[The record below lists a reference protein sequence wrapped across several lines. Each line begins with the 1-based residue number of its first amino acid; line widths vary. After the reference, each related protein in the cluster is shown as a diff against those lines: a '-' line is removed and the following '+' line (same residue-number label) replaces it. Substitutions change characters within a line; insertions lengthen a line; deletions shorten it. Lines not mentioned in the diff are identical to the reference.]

1 MYFRNVL
8 IVKLLFFMIPY
19 QLFLLKTSL
28 TGDKKSSKKIKI
40 FFKRIY
46 RINAVGR
53 CVNMRKCFFP
63 KIAATQSKFF
73 PLYYNRDHS
82 ILKCFDILPNL
93 FFYRKW
99 NGAGSL
105 VSTHL
110 FRMQLFL
117 LPENKKNRK
126 VFWSFQKV
134 QKE

>member
-1 MYFRNVL
+1 
-8 IVKLLFFMIPY
+8 MIPY

-63 KIAATQSKFF
+63 KMAATQSKFF

-82 ILKCFDILPNL
+82 ILKCFDILPN
-93 FFYRKW
+93 FFSPQVKRSGIISI
-99 NGAGSL
+99 NTFVPNATL
-105 VSTHL
+105 STL
-110 FRMQLFL
+110 
-117 LPENKKNRK
+117 
-126 VFWSFQKV
+126 
-134 QKE
+134 